1 MSRRIG
7 AAIRNQ
13 DWRAT
18 VTARMKYLL
27 IASIAILPAWA
38 AAEAQES
45 PDIRV
50 RVGLGAE
57 LEPEYIGADT
67 AYVSPLFHVNT
78 ARGTHEFGFGAP
90 DDAPSFTAVS
100 KDGLSFGPSG
110 NIQWKRKQSEV
121 GAPIGSVSTTFEVG
135 AFGQYEAKDS
145 FRLRAELLKGING
158 HEGLLGSIGADK
170 IWRDGDRYVLSIGP
184 RVLFS
189 DGRYERAYFGIS
201 PAASLASGLPIYSP
215 GGGVY
220 ALAMTS
226 GLSYQLDSRWGLF
239 GFARYE
245 RLVGDAAKSPI
256 VRELGSRNQLSG
268 GIGLNYTF
276 TIRQGSSAQPR

>member
-7 AAIRNQ
+7 AVIRNQ
-13 DWRAT
+13 DWRAA
-18 VTARMKYLL
+18 VTARMKCLL
-27 IASIAILPAWA
+27 IASIAIQPAWA
-38 AAEAQES
+38 TAEAQES
-45 PDIRV
+45 PDLRV
-50 RVGLGAE
+50 RVGVGAQ
-57 LEPEYIGADT
+57 LQPEFIGADKVD
-67 AYVSPLFHVNT
+67 VSPLFHVNT
-78 ARGTHEFGFGAP
+78 ARGTHEFSFGAP
-90 DDAPSFTAVS
+90 DDSPSVTVLS
-100 KDGLSFGPSG
+100 KSGFSFGPSG
-110 NIQWKRKQSEV
+110 NIQWKRKRSEV
-121 GAPIGSVSTTFEVG
+121 GAPVGNVPTTFEVG
-135 AFGQYEAKDS
+135 AFAQYEAKDS
-145 FRLRAELLKGING
+145 LRLRAELLQGING

-189 DGRYERAYFGIS
+189 DSRYERAYFGVS
-201 PAASLASGLPIYSP
+201 PAASLASGLPVYRP

-226 GLSYQLDSRWGLF
+226 GFSYQLDGRWGLF

-256 VRELGSRNQLSG
+256 IHKLGSRNQLSG

-276 TIRQGSSAQPR
+276 TMRRGSNAQPR